1 VISVVPDDN
10 FRHWTLQHGR
20 PACPQLGIIDI
31 RGDLYFGAVGH
42 IEQAIHRHGTL
53 HPRQRFLLLRMHGVH
68 HCDISGIQG
77 LESIVRSYRER
88 GGDVFMVRVDEAV
101 MRVMRATGFHFLLG
115 ADHFLPE
122 DNAIEHLFYKVLD
135 PAICIYESDVRV
147 FRECQNLPRPDYP
160 IEIPLHTATSTGKVP
175 EVAPRVLWN
184 ELRGATPPVV
194 VDVREPR
201 EFKTGHIPGARLL
214 PFTKLLTEKASLP
227 DLRTVVLVCRGGRRS
242 ARACAM
248 LRAEGYRNVIVL
260 RGGMQAWEAAA
271 LLEAFDE
278 PQSEEALDE
287 AAHIP

>member
-1 VISVVPDDN
+1 
-10 FRHWTLQHGR
+10 
-20 PACPQLGIIDI
+20 
-31 RGDLYFGAVGH
+31 
-42 IEQAIHRHGTL
+42 
-53 HPRQRFLLLRMHGVH
+53 
-68 HCDISGIQG
+68 
-77 LESIVRSYRER
+77 
-88 GGDVFMVRVDEAV
+88 
-101 MRVMRATGFHFLLG
+101 
-115 ADHFLPE
+115 
-122 DNAIEHLFYKVLD
+122 
-135 PAICIYESDVRV
+135 
-147 FRECQNLPRPDYP
+147 
-160 IEIPLHTATSTGKVP
+160 VP